1 MTGPRELER
10 RIDRLERLSG
20 GADREAE
27 AIVEEAYAQAWKR
40 LGATVGPAL
49 KRFEATGELSRDVED
64 ALDALWDALHE
75 EARRLADARGVPW
88 DRVLRQLAI

>member
-1 MTGPRELER
+1 MIGAREIER
-10 RIDRLERLSG
+10 RMDRLERRLG
-20 GADREAE
+20 EADPLAE
-27 AIVEEAYAQAWKR
+27 EIVREAYAQAWKR

-49 KRFEATGELSRDVED
+49 ERFEATGELSPEVED

-88 DRVLRQLAI
+88 DRVLARLMP

>member
-27 AIVEEAYAQAWKR
+27 GIVREAYERAWAR
-40 LGATVGPAL
+40 LGPTVGPAL
-49 KRFEATGELSRDVED
+49 KRFEATGELSPEVED

-88 DRVLRQLAI
+88 DRVLARLAI